1 VGAKAGDLQHDG
13 GVDPVGIAIIMI
25 SSEMPELIGMSDR
38 ILVMA
43 GGRITGEFT
52 DVSKASQEDILK
64 LALGEL
70 EMIQP
75 KRSKKRAQFKG
86 LYTLLGLVV
95 FSS

>member
-1 VGAKAGDLQHDG
+1 
-13 GVDPVGIAIIMI
+13 MI

-64 LALGEL
+64 LALGG
-70 EMIQP
+70 
-75 KRSKKRAQFKG
+75 A
-86 LYTLLGLVV
+86 
-95 FSS
+95 